1 MRHGV
6 QYGIAINLTLLA
18 LILATGCGSEGTSSM
33 GPEVSASS
41 PAGVYSDLVPNAE
54 ELWSATVP
62 RDQVAGSLESIHL
75 LEDALYLRSSMNQ
88 IVALEGVGMP
98 RWIFTRMDLPPDFP
112 PVVGPTAV
120 AYITRNKLW
129 LIDRNT
135 GDLLNMKTLS
145 FIPSG
150 PPALSQSTA
159 YVPSLSDNRIYS
171 ISIADGSEGWRIRL
185 ESPISAAPVM
195 GGSIGRPV
203 LIIATEKSNATKNGN
218 VIAYDAIDAGAQAP
232 DKPLWEKALPDGV
245 VADLTLSVDKSTV
258 FVSSEDYA
266 LYAINI
272 ATGEKRWSYH
282 AGRPLRTSAHEVM
295 ASTAEAGMV
304 FQKNGDD
311 LIAIESDSGD
321 VKWSVKGALGPVCK
335 WGDQYLVLGA
345 GNTVQRI
352 SQTSGGEEASMAVGE
367 DFIVCDH
374 HGGRFI
380 LADRRWNLKVL
391 GYKKY

>member
-6 QYGIAINLTLLA
+6 QYGIAIHLTLLA
-18 LILATGCGSEGTSSM
+18 LTLATGCGSGGTTSM

-41 PAGVYSDLVPNAE
+41 PAGVYGELLPNAE

-62 RDQVAGSLESIHL
+62 GDRVAGSLESIHL

-88 IVALEGVGMP
+88 IVALNGVGMP
-98 RWIFTRMDLPPDFP
+98 RWIFTRMELPPEFP

-120 AYITRNKLW
+120 AFITRDKLW

-159 YVPSLSDNRIYS
+159 YVPSLGDNRIYS

-185 ESPISAAPVM
+185 ESPIKAAPVM
-195 GGSIGRPV
+195 GGSVGRPV
-203 LIIATEKSNATKNGN
+203 LIIATERNKATKTGK
-218 VIAYDAIDAGAQAP
+218 VLAYEAMDAGAPAP
-232 DKPLWEKALPDGV
+232 EKPLWEKDLPDGV
-245 VADLTLSVDKSTV
+245 VADLTLSIDKSTV

-266 LYAINI
+266 LYAFNV

-282 AGRPLRTSAHEVM
+282 AGRPLRTSAHEVK
-295 ASTAEAGMV
+295 ASAADAGMM

-311 LIAIESDSGD
+311 LFAIASDSGE
-321 VKWSVKGALGPVCK
+321 VKWSLKGGLGPVCK

-352 SQTSGGEEASMAVGE
+352 SNTSGDEEASMAVGE
-367 DFIVCDH
+367 DFIVCDY

-380 LADRRWNLKVL
+380 LADRRWNMKVL
-391 GYKKY
+391 SYKKY